1 MLFLWGDMMKVK
13 LGDVCEIVSGTT
25 PKSNCSE
32 YWNGELNWITPA
44 ELNDDIVVVNESQ
57 RKITTKAVID
67 SNLRPFPAGTVLL
80 SSRAPIGKVAIA
92 GKEMYCNQGFK
103 NLICSDFIYNKY
115 LFYFL
120 KSKVAYLNSLGRGAT
135 FKEISKTIVENIQIN
150 LPKKEEQ
157 YKIVYILDKISEII
171 SLCQQQLKKI
181 DELVKSRFIEM
192 FGDPVTNSKMWKIDC
207 LGNITTKIGSG
218 MTPRGGKESYLATG
232 VALIRSMNV
241 HDGKFEYKD
250 LAYISAK
257 QASEMKNVELIE
269 NDVLFNIT
277 GASVTRTCV
286 VPNTILP
293 ARVNQH
299 VAIIRCINESLNPIF
314 LNNLFLQ
321 DGFKYKLLN
330 LARAGGATR
339 EAITKQ
345 QLEDLN
351 VILPPIEIQ
360 NQFADF
366 VEQTDKSKLEI
377 QKSLD
382 KLEILKKSLMQ
393 KYFG

>member
-1 MLFLWGDMMKVK
+1 MKVK
-13 LGDVCEIVSGTT
+13 LGDVCIIQSGGTPSRSNLDYWKNGTISWVKISDIKDKYLNFTEEYITYEGLKNSSAKIFSKGTILYTIFATLGEVSILNIEAATNQAIAGIKLVDENVYNDFLYYYLVSKKEEVNNRGRGVAQNNINLSMLKNIEIEM
-25 PKSNCSE
+25 PNIEK
-32 YWNGELNWITPA
+32 
-44 ELNDDIVVVNESQ
+44 Q
-57 RKITTKAVID
+57 RKIANV
-67 SNLRPFPAGTVLL
+67 
-80 SSRAPIGKVAIA
+80 
-92 GKEMYCNQGFK
+92 
-103 NLICSDFIYNKY
+103 
-115 LFYFL
+115 
-120 KSKVAYLNSLGRGAT
+120 
-135 FKEISKTIVENIQIN
+135 
-150 LPKKEEQ
+150 
-157 YKIVYILDKISEII
+157 LDKVNKII
-171 SLCQQQLKKI
+171 NKRQQQLKKL

-192 FGDPVTNSKMWKIDC
+192 FGEPVTNSKMWEIDC

-257 QASEMKNVELIE
+257 QAFEMKNVELIE

-351 VILPPIEIQ
+351 VILPPIEMQ

-366 VEQTDKSKLEI
+366 VEQTDKSKFVNYKCLQTVANIYRQEWMRC
-377 QKSLD
+377 QTSN
-382 KLEILKKSLMQ
+382 
-393 KYFG
+393 F

>member
-1 MLFLWGDMMKVK
+1 MMKVK

-25 PKSNCSE
+25 PKSNCPE

-67 SNLRPFPAGTVLL
+67 SNLRSFPAGTVLL

-103 NLICSDFIYNKY
+103 NLICSDFVYNKY

-120 KSKVAYLNSLGRGAT
+120 KSKVTYLNSLGRGAT

-157 YKIVYILDKISEII
+157 YKIVHILDKINEII
-171 SLCQQQLKKI
+171 FLRQQQLKKL

-192 FGDPVTNSKMWKIDC
+192 FGEAQVNPRNFTIMPWEKVFFTTTGKLDSNAMVENGQYPFFTCAKDIFKIDTYAFDCEALLLAGNNAAGIYDVKYYKGKFNAYQRTYVLRLTNSRW
-207 LGNITTKIGSG
+207 
-218 MTPRGGKESYLATG
+218 SY
-232 VALIRSMNV
+232 
-241 HDGKFEYKD
+241 
-250 LAYISAK
+250 
-257 QASEMKNVELIE
+257 Q
-269 NDVLFNIT
+269 LF
-277 GASVTRTCV
+277 
-286 VPNTILP
+286 
-293 ARVNQH
+293 
-299 VAIIRCINESLNPIF
+299 
-314 LNNLFLQ
+314 
-321 DGFKYKLLN
+321 KK
-330 LARAGGATR
+330 
-339 EAITKQ
+339 
-345 QLEDLN
+345 QLEDKLLYLQTKSKGTN
-351 VILPPIEIQ
+351 TRYLTMGILKELQFLVPPITLQ
-360 NQFADF
+360 NEFTHF

-393 KYFG
+393 QYFG

>member
-1 MLFLWGDMMKVK
+1 MKVR
-13 LGDVCEIVSGTT
+13 LGDYVSIKTGRLDANAASENGKFPFFTCSVEPLKIYKYSYDCECVLVAGNGDLNVKYYYGKFDAYQRTYIIESRNKNILSVKYLYFFLDNYLDTLRKEAIGGVIKYIKLSNLSEAKIKLLDLEKQLEIV
-25 PKSNCSE
+25 NI
-32 YWNGELNWITPA
+32 L
-44 ELNDDIVVVNESQ
+44 
-57 RKITTKAVID
+57 
-67 SNLRPFPAGTVLL
+67 
-80 SSRAPIGKVAIA
+80 
-92 GKEMYCNQGFK
+92 
-103 NLICSDFIYNKY
+103 
-115 LFYFL
+115 
-120 KSKVAYLNSLGRGAT
+120 
-135 FKEISKTIVENIQIN
+135 ENIN
-150 LPKKEEQ
+150 L
-157 YKIVYILDKISEII
+157 LI
-171 SLCQQQLKKI
+171 SLRKNQLKKL

-192 FGDPVTNSKMWKIDC
+192 FSDPVTNSKMWEIDC

-257 QASEMKNVELIE
+257 QAFEMKNVELIE

-351 VILPPIEIQ
+351 VILPSIELQ
-360 NQFADF
+360 NEFADF
-366 VEQTDKSKLEI
+366 VKQTDKSKLEI

-393 KYFG
+393 QYFG